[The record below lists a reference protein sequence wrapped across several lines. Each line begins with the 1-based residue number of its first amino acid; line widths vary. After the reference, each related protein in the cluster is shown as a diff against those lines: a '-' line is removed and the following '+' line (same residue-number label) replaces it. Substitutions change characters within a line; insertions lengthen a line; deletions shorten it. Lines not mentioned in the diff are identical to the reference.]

1 MSKQPEALRLADA
14 LAPVCEAIQYC
25 GNGAFGVET
34 VGPIRDSAAELR
46 RLHAL
51 NEELLEVLK
60 GMVAIVDDSRGVA
73 GYHLNGDTAEWD
85 EFDEVDAA
93 NAAIAKAEAA

>member
-34 VGPIRDSAAELR
+34 IGPIRDSAAELR
-46 RLHAL
+46 RLHEL
-51 NEELLEVLK
+51 NGELLEAL
-60 GMVAIVDDSRGVA
+60 VDVMFRHVPFS
-73 GYHLNGDTAEWD
+73 NKAEYA
-85 EFDEVDAA
+85 EQARAV
-93 NAAIAKAEAA
+93 IAKAAGEQQ